1 MPNMTCAVTGE
12 VSDDNFRLAGGKLIL
27 SPEGA
32 EILVKEIQNNLK
44 K

>member
-1 MPNMTCAVTGE
+1 MTCAITGE
-12 VSDDNFRLAGGKLIL
+12 VSDKNLRLADGKLIL

-32 EILVKEIQNNLK
+32 EILINEIQSKLK